1 MALNKGAKA
10 PDFILPSTSG
20 KPFHLSKDFK
30 GKACIIYFYP
40 KDFTKGCTAEACEF
54 RDQFEAFRELD
65 IPIVGI
71 SRDTIAT
78 HQKFKKEHRLPF
90 ELLSDARGDVCQDY
104 DALIPILRIPKRI
117 TYLLNEQHRIW
128 AVFQD
133 MFDAK
138 SHIRKMAEKV
148 KENQG

>member
-1 MALNKGAKA
+1 MALSKGDKA

-20 KPFHLSKDFK
+20 KQFHLSKDFE

-54 RDQFEAFRELD
+54 RDHFEAFKELN

-71 SRDTIAT
+71 SRDTIPT

-90 ELLSDARGDVCQDY
+90 ELLSDAKGKVGEEY
-104 DALIPILRIPKRI
+104 DALIPIIRIPKRI
-117 TYLLNEQHRIW
+117 TYLLNQQHRVE

-138 SHIRKMAEKV
+138 SHIRKMVEAAKSS
-148 KENQG
+148 

>member
-1 MALNKGAKA
+1 MALEKGTKA

-20 KPFHLSKDFK
+20 KQFHLSKDFG

-54 RDQFEAFRELD
+54 RDHFESFRELD

-71 SRDTIAT
+71 SRDTISS

-90 ELLSDARGDVCQDY
+90 ELLSDAKGGVCEDY
-104 DALIPILRIPKRI
+104 DALIPIVRMPKRI
-117 TYLLNEQHRIW
+117 TYLLNKNHRIE

-138 SHIRKMAEKV
+138 SHISKMVEEV
-148 KENQG
+148 KNS